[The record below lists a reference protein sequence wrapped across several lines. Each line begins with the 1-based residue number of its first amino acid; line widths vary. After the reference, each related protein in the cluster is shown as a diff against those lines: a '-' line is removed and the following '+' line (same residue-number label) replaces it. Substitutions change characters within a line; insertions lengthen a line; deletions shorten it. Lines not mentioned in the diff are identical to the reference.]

1 MTPQFSGID
10 HAHVYVK
17 DRQASALW
25 YKEVLGFTPVAD
37 LQSWATATGP
47 LTLGNAAGTVH
58 LALFESERE
67 PDSVIAF
74 GSTGEQFLLWK
85 AHLEARELE
94 IRLANHDL
102 AWSMYFHD
110 PDGNY
115 HEITTYDHAH
125 VASQLG

>member
-1 MTPQFSGID
+1 MAPQFSGID

-17 DRQASALW
+17 DRDAAALW
-25 YKEVLGFTPVAD
+25 YKEVLGFTPVAA
-37 LQSWATATGP
+37 LQSWATVTGP
-47 LTLGNAAGTVH
+47 LTLENTAGTVH
-58 LALFESERE
+58 LALFESDRE

-74 GSTGEQFLLWK
+74 GSTGEQFILWK
-85 AHLEARELE
+85 SHLEAVNLEL
-94 IRLANHDL
+94 RLANHDL

-115 HEITTYDHAH
+115 HEITTYDHAE